1 MKLLV
6 SVLLAALA
14 ASMVLASAPG
24 AGATLPP
31 DVVLHI
37 ETGPSYFSPEGPE
50 VTVFADG
57 RVFIDRAEGGPEHV
71 ELTIPKAAVEHL
83 LDDAQRAGALR
94 DFDFGDAEITDQ
106 ATTTIELTRGHRH
119 RKHSIYSLVFS
130 GAGYSSGEH
139 PLTDEQ
145 IEARTRLGR
154 FVLAASDPDTYAKW
168 ETIEHP
174 TGSKD
179 VVFRTAT
186 ERNGWGGEY
195 PDAVAYTVFGDGRVV
210 FDDGTERQW
219 SERRLQRFLRDA
231 RAVGLLDDTDY
242 GEAMVTDQGT
252 TTIEIHAAGVDRTRH
267 LYALELPEGDRGLP
281 REQRHA
287 RRELRRFLH
296 ELQR

>member
-6 SVLLAALA
+6 SVLLGAFAAP
-14 ASMVLASAPG
+14 MVLANVPSEG
-24 AGATLPP
+24 AALPP

-37 ETGPSYFSPEGPE
+37 ETGPSVFTREGPE

-57 RVFIDRAEGGPEHV
+57 RAVIDRVDDGPKHI

-83 LDDAQRAGALR
+83 LDDALRAGALR

-106 ATTTIELTRGHRH
+106 ATTTIELTRGDDH
-119 RKHSIYSLVFS
+119 RKHSIYALVFS
-130 GAGYSSGEH
+130 GAGYSSGDH
-139 PLTDEQ
+139 SLTDEQ

-168 ETIEHP
+168 DTIEHP
-174 TGSKD
+174 TGSDD
-179 VVFRTAT
+179 VVFHTDT

-195 PDAVAYTVFGDGRVV
+195 PNAVRYTVYGDGRVV

-231 RAVGLLDDTDY
+231 RDVGLLGDTDY
-242 GEAMVTDQGT
+242 GEATVTDQGT
-252 TTIEIHAAGVDRTRH
+252 TTITVHAGGVDRTRH
-267 LYALELPEGDRGLP
+267 IYALELSEGDRGLP
-281 REQRHA
+281 REQREA

-296 ELQR
+296 ELQT